1 MFIIIITVTITI
13 VIIITSVNILVYF
26 PSPGRTALHS
36 WIIMYTY
43 LASNFFLTLLVFQNQ
58 DFSLYVI
65 IVYLFPPL
73 RVF

>member
-1 MFIIIITVTITI
+1 MFISIITITI

-26 PSPGRTALHS
+26 PPPGHTALHS

-43 LASNFFLTLLVFQNQ
+43 LASNFFLTLLVFQKH

-65 IVYLFPPL
+65 IV
-73 RVF
+73 